1 MSSSNLPND
10 GLPTPPAS
18 MKGSRSK
25 PGGLKCDCTSGSIAG
40 AVLSL
45 MRLLTT
51 RTIDSANATNATEIG
66 ALCSE
71 YLHEDYQP
79 HVGDS

>member
-1 MSSSNLPND
+1 MSIHHMPSD
-10 GLPTPPAS
+10 GPPTPCAS
-18 MKGSRSK
+18 TKGSRAS
-25 PGGLKCDCTSGSIAG
+25 LAG
-40 AVLSL
+40 CNVIVHPA
-45 MRLLTT
+45 RCQAQCQCNKRY
-51 RTIDSANATNATEIG
+51 RTG